1 MQAILI
7 LLNVIGLVVAL
18 GWWYTAPSPE
28 PIITALTLAGA
39 LVAQLVRSSRKQKTP
54 KVAQKKHNTQQ
65 VQQTVNVYSAARP
78 ATSSVTEDMQD
89 KSLAEKKNRIRILFI
104 DDDTKFKVVS
114 ILKSNGWVNTK
125 IVKDAMVDDDVVV
138 QSDIIFVDIHGV
150 GKLMQCKDEG
160 LGLAMQIKRK
170 YSSKRVVLY
179 SAESHGDRFHAA
191 LKEVDSSLP
200 KNAEPFEFLELIEQ
214 FCRK

>member
-1 MQAILI
+1 MQVVII
-7 LLNVIGLVVAL
+7 LLNAL
-18 GWWYTAPSPE
+18 
-28 PIITALTLAGA
+28 ALLGA
-39 LVAQLVRSSRKQKTP
+39 LVWWYKDKSLEPMVTSIGLIATLAALLFRANKERRASKPS
-54 KVAQKKHNTQQ
+54 KKSINSQS
-65 VQQTVNVYSAARP
+65 VQQTVNVYGVP
-78 ATSSVTEDMQD
+78 ATSKPDETKQEREH
-89 KSLAEKKNRIRILFI
+89 SLSEKKNRIRILFI

-114 ILKSNGWVNTK
+114 ILKSNGWINTW

-138 QSDIIFVDIHGV
+138 QSDIIFVDIQGV

-170 YSSKRVVLY
+170 YSSKWVVLY